1 LRSSLSFLLPVTM
14 ATYAAYRHIEL
25 DKVGYSKKRVRNP
38 SSEIFNV
45 MCTPPS
51 VKNSSGPRRSSH
63 SDSFTRL
70 FGTPENKVTP
80 RRASL
85 TKQGKERKKCE
96 SFLSSRIVLNRS
108 ILWKIFV
115 KWFESIVTDVTNRN
129 PVTGDG
135 VASWDQKPLNRTSP
149 RIHNERNP
157 VTGEVYSIVSPASTP
172 TKSVENGFA
181 HVNGTSTPMANGNPE
196 PVVNG
201 NAATE

>member
-1 LRSSLSFLLPVTM
+1 LAFAVRASAPNKVYFFRFTGVCLRSSLSFLLPVTM

-85 TKQGKERKKCE
+85 TKQ
-96 SFLSSRIVLNRS
+96 
-108 ILWKIFV
+108 
-115 KWFESIVTDVTNRN
+115 DVTNRN

>member
-85 TKQGKERKKCE
+85 TKQ
-96 SFLSSRIVLNRS
+96 
-108 ILWKIFV
+108 
-115 KWFESIVTDVTNRN
+115 DVTNRN

>member
-1 LRSSLSFLLPVTM
+1 MCKNHEIRRRCLRQLPTRSRKRCNCYIRTSLLMEDVHLECCNQRDHLRGNYACITVSF
-14 ATYAAYRHIEL
+14 A
-25 DKVGYSKKRVRNP
+25 SRVRNP

-149 RIHNERNP
+149 RIHN
-157 VTGEVYSIVSPASTP
+157 
-172 TKSVENGFA
+172 
-181 HVNGTSTPMANGNPE
+181 GTIWSCP
-196 PVVNG
+196 
-201 NAATE
+201 